1 MIWLPVSITLCAALW
16 LVLLGYRLRGGDVLA
31 GLEFWLHGAA
41 CVAVAAVSWLVW
53 ALFKG

>member
-31 GLEFWLHGAA
+31 GLEFWLNGAV
-41 CVAVAAVSWLVW
+41 CGLVTAVSWLIW
-53 ALFKG
+53 ALVKG